1 MKRILII
8 VLVFGIAFIEA
19 CNKKD
24 DPTCTKE
31 VSAEKLAAVDQTKL
45 TSDIEAIDTYLAT
58 NSVVGIE
65 YAPNQTN
72 GVRYVI
78 TQLGTGDKI
87 QCLENIIKVKT
98 TGWLLKTGNEF
109 QEPLEFSSRLSGLI
123 LGWQLVLPLIPVGS
137 KVTIYVPSG
146 YGYGSTVSGGG
157 KIPAN
162 ANLIFDIE
170 LISVN

>member
-8 VLVFGIAFIEA
+8 VLVVGIAFIEA
-19 CNKKD
+19 CNKSD
-24 DPTCTKE
+24 EPTCTKE
-31 VSAEKLAAVDQTKL
+31 VSAEKLAAVDQTRL
-45 TSDIEAIDTYLAT
+45 LSDIEAIDTYLAT
-58 NSVVGIE
+58 NNIVGVE
-65 YAPNQTN
+65 YVPSQTN
-72 GVRYVI
+72 GLRYVI
-78 TQLGTGDKI
+78 TELGTGDKI

-109 QEPLEFSSRLSGLI
+109 QEPVEFSTRLSGVI
-123 LGWQLVLPLIPVGS
+123 LGWQLAIPLIPAGS
-137 KVTIYVPSG
+137 KVTLYVPSG
-146 YGYGSTVSGGG
+146 YAYGSSVSGGG